1 MRPMPDWEI
10 VRTVG
15 TEEEA
20 ALIAGFLESAGIPSQ
35 VESHLFHQEPVN
47 FGKLGE
53 VHVLVP
59 AASVEAARAALES
72 PHGGQPRD
80 RPR

>member
-1 MRPMPDWEI
+1 MPDWEI

-35 VESHLFHQEPVN
+35 VESHLFHQEPVT

-59 AASVEAARAALES
+59 AGSIDAARSALEN
-72 PHGGQPRD
+72 PRGGPERG
-80 RPR
+80 RPA